1 MTDQSTAQHS
11 RTIALEIEIDASI
24 EDVWKALTEADQL
37 KSWFPYDARVTPG
50 KGGSIWLSWGPE
62 CEGEAP
68 ITIWDPPKH
77 LQFTEHRGPFGAE
90 DSIAPVDITTDY
102 HLKSAGG
109 KTVLRLVQAGV
120 GPEKEWD
127 GEYNATAEDWPM
139 FLAILSHYVPNHGG
153 VVRRV
158 TNIAAT
164 IDLAASET
172 WSRLFGHETFAIG
185 SPYALKFAGSHSISG
200 VTKLISPG
208 RRLVGTIPDLNDAV
222 FVLTVHDKADKSK
235 IAIELST
242 YDVPAKVIAEREKV
256 WLRGIEGIRDGS

>member
-1 MTDQSTAQHS
+1 MTDQSATQQS
-11 RTIALEIEIDASI
+11 RTIALEIEFDASI

-37 KSWFPYDARVTPG
+37 KSWFPYDARVKPG
-50 KGGSIWLSWGPE
+50 KGGSIWLSWGPD

-109 KTVLRLVQAGV
+109 KTVLRLVQAGL

-139 FLAILSHYVPNHGG
+139 FLAILSHYVQNHAG
-153 VVRRV
+153 VVRQV

-164 IDLAASET
+164 IDLRASET
-172 WSRLFGHETFAIG
+172 WSRLFGHETLVVG
-185 SPYALKFAGSHSISG
+185 SPYALKFADSFTVHGI
-200 VTKLISPG
+200 TRLIKPG
-208 RRLVGTIPDLNDAV
+208 RRFVGTIPDLNDAV
-222 FVLTVHDKADKSK
+222 FVLTAHDKTDKCK

-242 YDVPAKVIAEREKV
+242 YDVPADQVATTRRQWTDALNK
-256 WLRGIEGIRDGS
+256 L

>member
-1 MTDQSTAQHS
+1 MTDQSTAQQS
-11 RTIALEIEIDASI
+11 RTIDLEIEIDAPI
-24 EDVWKALTEADQL
+24 EAVWTALTEADQL

-50 KGGSIWLSWGPE
+50 KGGSIWLSWGPD

-68 ITIWDPPKH
+68 ITIWDPPNQI
-77 LQFTEHRGPFGAE
+77 QFTEHRGPFGAE

-102 HLKSAGG
+102 HLKSVGG
-109 KTVLRLVQAGV
+109 KTVLRLVQAGL

-139 FLAILSHYVPNHGG
+139 FLAILSHYVPTHAG
-153 VVRRV
+153 VVRQV
-158 TNIAAT
+158 TNLAAT
-164 IDLAASET
+164 IDRPASET
-172 WSRLFGHETFAIG
+172 WSQLFGSETLTVG
-185 SPYALKFAGSHSISG
+185 LPYALKLAGSLSVHGI
-200 VTKLISPG
+200 TRLISPG

-242 YDVPAKVIAEREKV
+242 YLVPADQVAKTERQWTDALNK
-256 WLRGIEGIRDGS
+256 L

>member
-1 MTDQSTAQHS
+1 MTDQSTAQQS
-11 RTIALEIEIDASI
+11 RTIALELEIDAPI

-62 CEGEAP
+62 CEGEVP
-68 ITIWDPPKH
+68 ITIWDPPNQ
-77 LQFTEHRGPFGAE
+77 LQSTEHRGPFGAE

-102 HLKSAGG
+102 HLNSAGG
-109 KTVLRLVQAGV
+109 KTVLRLVQAGL
-120 GPEKEWD
+120 GPEREWD

-139 FLAILSHYVPNHGG
+139 FLAILSHYVPNHAG

-164 IDLAASET
+164 IDLPASET
-172 WSRLFGHETFAIG
+172 WSRLFGSETPTLG
-185 SPYALKFAGSHSISG
+185 SPYKLKLAGSLAISG
-200 VTKLISPG
+200 VTKLINPG
-208 RRLVGTIPDLNDAV
+208 RRFVGTLANLNNAV
-222 FVLTVHDKADKSK
+222 FVLTIHDKVDKSK

-242 YDVPAKVIAEREKV
+242 YDVPADQIATTERQWTDALNE
-256 WLRGIEGIRDGS
+256 L

>member
-1 MTDQSTAQHS
+1 MTDHSTAQHS
-11 RTIALEIEIDASI
+11 RTIALEIEIDAPI

-50 KGGSIWLSWGPE
+50 KGGSIWLSWGPD

-68 ITIWDPPKH
+68 ITIWDPPKR

-90 DSIAPVDITTDY
+90 DSIAAVDITTDY
-102 HLKSAGG
+102 HLQSAGG
-109 KTVLRLVQAGV
+109 MTVLRLVQAGL

-139 FLAILSHYVPNHGG
+139 FLAILSHYVPNHAD
-153 VVRRV
+153 VVRQV
-158 TNIAAT
+158 TNIAAA
-164 IDLAASET
+164 IDRPASET
-172 WSRLFGHETFAIG
+172 WSRLFGYETLVVG
-185 SPYALKFAGSHSISG
+185 SPYALKFADSLTVHGI
-200 VTKLISPG
+200 TRLIKPG

-222 FVLTVHDKADKSK
+222 FVLTVHDKVDKTK

-242 YDVPAKVIAEREKV
+242 YDVPADQVAKTERQWTDALNK
-256 WLRGIEGIRDGS
+256 L